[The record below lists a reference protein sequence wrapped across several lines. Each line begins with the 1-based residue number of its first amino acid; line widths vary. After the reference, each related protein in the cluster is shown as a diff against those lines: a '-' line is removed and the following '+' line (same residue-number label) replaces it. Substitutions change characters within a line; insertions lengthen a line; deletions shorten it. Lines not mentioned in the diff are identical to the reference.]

1 MVATER
7 KERLTNVPDYHDGS
21 PLISQPTYSIIIIYL
36 DDYITLTYLDDY
48 IT

>member
-1 MVATER
+1 MSPT
-7 KERLTNVPDYHDGS
+7 TMWP

-36 DDYITLTYLDDY
+36 DDYITLTYIVHY